1 MRLPGL
7 ANLITLTRFVCIFLA
22 GICIVSYTPEHDYYR
37 WITLALVA
45 IAIVSDIM
53 DGKVARWLHQES
65 YIGGLL
71 DAIADALGFTFAFI
85 FLYFFDLGMRFPL
98 WFVAIVVG
106 REIAVYGTFLVVI
119 LMKGRVDKKPSS
131 LAKHNT
137 ELLALSILA
146 LLLHFEYSWAIW
158 AFTSVTTLVT
168 GADNVWAGIK
178 ALHSNHDESLENAG
192 PDAQH

>member
-22 GICIVSYTPEHDYYR
+22 GACIVSYTPEHDYYR

-45 IAIVSDIM
+45 IAIVSDIA

-71 DAIADALGFTFAFI
+71 DAIADALGFTLAFI

-98 WFVAIVVG
+98 WFVVIVVG
-106 REIAVYGTFLVVI
+106 RELAVYGTFLLTI
-119 LMKGRVDKKPSS
+119 MLKGRVDKKPSS

-158 AFTSVTTLVT
+158 AVASVTTLIT
-168 GADNVWAGIK
+168 GADNVWAGLA
-178 ALHSNHDESLENAG
+178 ALNKREEES
-192 PDAQH
+192 H